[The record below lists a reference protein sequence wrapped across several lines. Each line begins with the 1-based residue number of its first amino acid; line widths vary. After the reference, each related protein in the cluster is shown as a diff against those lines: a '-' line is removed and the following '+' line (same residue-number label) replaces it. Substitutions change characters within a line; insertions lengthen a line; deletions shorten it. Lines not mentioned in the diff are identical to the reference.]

1 MKKEYMIIG
10 NPGGDRWE
18 VICYCDDLGG
28 AKNDLR
34 DYQTN
39 ADYPIAMVECNEITR
54 EFIEGYTNLA
64 SEYQRQIQTVITSLA
79 TLEASK
85 DSNKLISH
93 IVRELQK
100 ASTNDLQ
107 MIDSI
112 ITRINQQAESAYNQY
127 CERINGDNED

>member
-1 MKKEYMIIG
+1 MTVGKLFAIVTI
-10 NPGGDRWE
+10 W
-18 VICYCDDLGG
+18 GG
-28 AKNDLR
+28 AKNDLM

-39 ADYPIAMVECNEITR
+39 ADYPIAMVEYNETTR